1 MSYEILVGIGV
12 GDCFVGILGYKGLEL
27 LIKKVTKNKLK
38 ESTNKL
44 VGQETLDA
52 IHLGLIQ
59 TANTLGLGSTEWYE
73 VLEKINLLVKKNLI
87 ILLKFKEPKNQFL
100 KKILSYLIKQ
110 LKSKK
115 DFFVYNGDA
124 KR

>member
-12 GDCFVGILGYKGLEL
+12 GACFVGILGYKGLEL

-38 ESTNKL
+38 ESTNKV

-59 TANTLGLGSTEWYE
+59 TANTLGLGNTEWAQ
-73 VLEKINLLVKKNLI
+73 VLETNKPISEEEFNHIVKVQRAKTPI
-87 ILLKFKEPKNQFL
+87 
-100 KKILSYLIKQ
+100 
-110 LKSKK
+110 SKK
-115 DFFVYNGDA
+115 DIKLSNKTIKV
-124 KR
+124 